1 VGTRLKLAV
10 YLLSC
15 SAAAT
20 CAAAL
25 ASSATAA
32 AGAGAP
38 SVSAAPSASAPSIGP
53 SAASASPSASP
64 ATSPS
69 ARRPPPAI
77 VEPGYALEF
86 PRDHGAHPEFRTE
99 WWYVTGWI
107 STVAGETL
115 GFQVTFFRTRPD
127 AVDERNPS
135 AFTPGQIVIA
145 HAALSDRRLGH
156 LWKAQRVAR
165 AGFGLAEARTGD
177 TQVRLDGW
185 KFERRGDFYLT
196 QVAAEDFGFE
206 LQLDRRQPPMLNGRG
221 GYSQKGPHR
230 ESASYYYSVPQLR
243 VSGRIVRQGKGE
255 DVTGDAWLDHE
266 WSSAY
271 LDEQATGW
279 DWIGINLEDD
289 GALMAFRIRDRAGGT
304 RWAGGTLRRPDGT
317 QQVFGPSEIVF
328 EPGRRWRSP
337 RTGVEYPVTFKVRAG
352 ALRLTLE
359 PLLDDQESDSRTST
373 GAIYWEGA
381 VEAKTEDRGMI
392 GRGYL
397 ELTGYGSP
405 LELP

>member
-1 VGTRLKLAV
+1 MGTRLKLAV

-289 GALMAFRIRDRAGGT
+289 GALQQLLVVELAARVDAQAVGQGVAHLDLSGNPARSLPRTRARRLAAPIRRAAPPA
-304 RWAGGTLRRPDGT
+304 RPNARRPRRSHRRSRSAARASHARRPAD
-317 QQVFGPSEIVF
+317 PRRN
-328 EPGRRWRSP
+328 PGRRR
-337 RTGVEYPVTFKVRAG
+337 
-352 ALRLTLE
+352 
-359 PLLDDQESDSRTST
+359 
-373 GAIYWEGA
+373 
-381 VEAKTEDRGMI
+381 
-392 GRGYL
+392 
-397 ELTGYGSP
+397 
-405 LELP
+405 